1 MIRRL
6 GSLTAIALAALLAF
20 DPLAPNTAY
29 SRWQHHTLKQWS
41 QIHLCALPAQGSNEQ
56 PI

>member
-41 QIHLCALPAQGSNEQ
+41 QIHLLSL
-56 PI
+56 IHI